1 MSGSSPIVNGIPDWH
16 VFFPENEEIRHG
28 DVTSDTSSASGEP
41 RKIALACPDK
51 EEEESE
57 DDELSPRNHKFMLY
71 QSRLL
76 ARYLLRDVWVRFDGL
91 FECKAVWEKDGIV
104 VGDVRVKRGMVGFG
118 EED

>member
-1 MSGSSPIVNGIPDWH
+1 LPDNEVAQVVDIASDAPSS
-16 VFFPENEEIRHG
+16 E
-28 DVTSDTSSASGEP
+28 EP

-51 EEEESE
+51 EGENVDDDDDG

-91 FECKAVWEKDGIV
+91 FECKAVWEKDGVV
-104 VGDVRVKRGMVGFG
+104 VGDVRVKRGLVGFG
-118 EED
+118 DED